1 VNKLT
6 LTRMFAR
13 KPIEA
18 LKREA
23 STAGLTRSLG
33 SAQLI
38 LLGIGCILG
47 AGIYVMPG
55 NAAANFAG
63 PAVVLSFVIA
73 GIACGLTGL
82 CYAELAS
89 AIPVSGSA
97 YNYCYAAIGEVF
109 AWSLGWILL
118 LDYGLAAALL
128 AVGFSGYLSS
138 LAADLGVH
146 IPATLSTPYIQ
157 AEQSPGGYVL
167 VVSGGCNVLAA
178 LAVGVVTWVL
188 MRGVSASARLNAI
201 LVTIK
206 VLVLLIFIAVGLS
219 AVEPHNWRPFVPPSQ
234 GGFIYGWAGV
244 MRAASVL
251 FFAYIGFETVSTAA
265 AETRNPQRDLP
276 IGILGSLAVCTL
288 LYVVVA
294 LILTGIVPYRELGV
308 PDPIALAIDRTGHP
322 SLSILVKIGA
332 LTGLSSVLLVNG
344 YGQSRVTFAMARDG
358 LLPEI
363 FSRLH
368 DDFRTPHLGTLVLGI
383 ISAASA
389 ALLPLTLLG
398 DLISLGTGFSFA
410 TVALSVMWLR
420 STQPDFPRPFRVP
433 FGGFRVGRVWIGYVP
448 VAAIVFCALMVLP
461 VFIDIADKAR
471 RGHPLPAVILLC
483 YALVGAVIYMGYGL
497 RNSGLVRALPDNQLD
512 GGSL

>member
-1 VNKLT
+1 MLRSAAFA
-6 LTRMFAR
+6 RMFAR
-13 KPIEA
+13 KPFEA
-18 LKREA
+18 LQREA
-23 STAGLTRSLG
+23 SNAGLARSLG
-33 SAQLI
+33 PVQLV

-73 GIACGLTGL
+73 GVACGLTGL

-109 AWSLGWILL
+109 AWSLGWIVL

-138 LAADLGVH
+138 LALDFGIH
-146 IPATLSTPYIQ
+146 IPAMLHSPYVI
-157 AEQSPGGYVL
+157 AREAPGGYL
-167 VVSGGCNVLAA
+167 LEISGGCNLVAA
-178 LAVGVVTWVL
+178 LAVGFITWVL
-188 MRGVSASARLNAI
+188 MRGVSASARVNAI
-201 LVTIK
+201 LVAIK
-206 VLVLLIFIAVGLS
+206 LAVLLVFIAVGVT
-219 AVEPHNWRPFVPPSQ
+219 AIEPHNWHPFIPPSL
-234 GGFIYGWAGV
+234 GGFTYGWPGV

-276 IGILGSLAVCTL
+276 VGILGSLAICTT
-288 LYVVVA
+288 LYVIVA
-294 LILTGIVPYRELGV
+294 LILTGVVPFRELGV

-322 SLSILVKIGA
+322 ALSILIKIGA

-358 LLPEI
+358 LLPTM

-368 DDFRTPHLGTLVLGI
+368 PEFRTPHVGTLILGI

-398 DLISLGTGFSFA
+398 DLISLGTGFSFG

-420 STQPDFPRPFRVP
+420 TTQPDFPRPFRVP
-433 FGGFRVGRVWIGYVP
+433 FGGFRLGRVWIGYVP
-448 VAAIVFCALMVLP
+448 VAAMLFCALMVLP
-461 VFIDIADKAR
+461 VFIDIAGKAR
-471 RGHPLPAVILLC
+471 HGQPLPAVILSC
-483 YALVGAVIYMGYGL
+483 YVLLGVVIYFGFGL
-497 RNSGLVRALPDNQLD
+497 RKSRVIGNTATISVPT
-512 GGSL
+512 

>member
-1 VNKLT
+1 MNDRA

-13 KPIEA
+13 KPIDA

-23 STAGLTRSLG
+23 STAGLSRTLG
-33 SAQLI
+33 PVQLI

-97 YNYCYAAIGEVF
+97 YNYCYAAVGEVF

-138 LAADLGVH
+138 LAADFGIH
-146 IPATLSTPYIQ
+146 IPAMLSTPYIQ
-157 AEQSPGGYVL
+157 AEQSPGGYAL
-167 VVSGGCNVLAA
+167 IVSGGCNAVAA
-178 LAVGVVTWVL
+178 LAVGVITWVL
-188 MRGVSASARLNAI
+188 IRGVSASARVNAI
-201 LVTIK
+201 LVSVK
-206 VLVLLIFIAVGLS
+206 VVVLLIFIAVGIS
-219 AVEPHNWRPFVPPSQ
+219 AVDTHNWKPFVPPSQ

-276 IGILGSLAVCTL
+276 IGILGSLTICTL

-294 LILTGIVPYRELGV
+294 LILTGTVPYRELGV
-308 PDPIALAIDRTGHP
+308 SAPIALAIDRTGHP
-322 SLSILVKIGA
+322 GLSMLVKIGA

-358 LLPEI
+358 LLPRI

-368 DDFRTPHLGTLVLGI
+368 EDFRTPHLGTLVLGL

-433 FGGFRVGRVWIGYVP
+433 FGGFRLGRVWIGYVP
-448 VAAIVFCALMVLP
+448 VAAMLFCALMVLP
-461 VFIDIADKAR
+461 VFIDIVGKAR
-471 RGHPLPAVILLC
+471 HGHPLPVLILLC
-483 YALVGAVIYMGYGL
+483 YALVGAFIYLGFGV
-497 RNSGLVRALPDNQLD
+497 RNSQLARDLPDNPLT